1 MLLSLLF
8 VLTPE
13 WLVTGIVA
21 ATALSAALGIGLASR
36 SPRR

>member
-8 VLTPE
+8 VLTPA
-13 WLVTGIVA
+13 WLVIGLVA
-21 ATALSAALGIGLASR
+21 VTALSAALGIGLASR